1 MSSPTIPWLIAGL
14 LLAASGPAFALGD
27 PTRPPAGQEGASAGE
42 SPGTSSGA
50 PRVSSILHGETS
62 RARINGVWLR
72 AGEEHAGLRV
82 IRIERRRVIV
92 RDDGERR
99 ELSLQGRT
107 AIKRPVDDKEHP

>member
-1 MSSPTIPWLIAGL
+1 MCLVA
-14 LLAASGPAFALGD
+14 GPAAAQGD
-27 PTRPPAGQEGASAGE
+27 PTRPPAGLAPSGTEEPAAAPAGEGARL
-42 SPGTSSGA
+42 T
-50 PRVSSILHGETS
+50 SILHGNPS

-92 RDDGERR
+92 REEGERR
-99 ELSLQGRT
+99 ELSLQGRA